1 MKIVF
6 TGACEE
12 FTRAELEKLL
22 EDSGITLQKQVSGKT
37 DILVLANKNSGT
49 RKAQKAR
56 KLGIPIM
63 LYKDFFMEYIP
74 EYFI

>member
-1 MKIVF
+1 MNIVF
-6 TGACEE
+6 TGACEQ

-37 DILVLANKNSGT
+37 DILVLADKNSGT
-49 RKAQKAR
+49 RKTEKAR
-56 KLGIPIM
+56 KLGIPVM
-63 LYKDFFMEYIP
+63 LYEDFFLEYIP